1 MVAGNRSCRADGV
14 ATMDHA
20 RERESLRKLAYLM
33 DERFVIP
40 GLGVRVGL
48 DGLAGLVPGV
58 GDTAALAASAYIIY
72 RGARLGAPRLL
83 IGRMIANVAVDY
95 LVGLVP
101 VAGDIFDIA
110 FKANR
115 RNVALLDRWLAA
127 EEERVATVINPDGTP
142 FREEL
147 RRRWG

>member
-1 MVAGNRSCRADGV
+1 
-14 ATMDHA
+14 MDHA
-20 RERESLRKLAYLM
+20 SEREKLRKLAYLL
-33 DERFVIP
+33 DERFAIP

-48 DGLAGLVPGV
+48 DGLVGLVPGV
-58 GDTAALAASAYIIY
+58 GDTVTLAASAYIVY
-72 RGARLGAPRLL
+72 RGVRLGAPRLM

-95 LVGLVP
+95 VVGLVP

-115 RNVALLDRWLAA
+115 RNVALLDRWLAQ
-127 EEERVATVINPDGTP
+127 EEEKSATVINPDGSP
-142 FREEL
+142 YREEPR